1 VKKFCFVVNFFYLDN
16 NKKLLMWYKK
26 WKKEKEFFFYLTFLR
41 EVKNI
46 EGEWEL
52 FAKQPHCLVV

>member
-26 WKKEKEFFFYLTFLR
+26 WKKEKENIFDLTFLR
-41 EVKNI
+41 KVKKI
-46 EGEWEL
+46 EGEWEFL
-52 FAKQPHCLVV
+52 PNNLIVW